1 VLISSVWYV
10 ERIIFRLSFL
20 AEDMGFLVY
29 KSSAGSG
36 KTFTLVKEYLK
47 IALGTDDPKI
57 FARILAITF
66 TNKAANEMTDRILET
81 LEEMGGVSQP
91 MQKRTLDLMHIL
103 IEELDVS
110 GEVLKSRA
118 RNTLKKIVHNYSDF
132 SVGTIDSFVH
142 KIIRSF
148 AQEMGLNQQFDVEL
162 NTDSVLHRAVDLML
176 ERVGID
182 TVLTTFIEQYAHQKF
197 EKGSSWKIDEDLFGF
212 SKQLLNSHEWYYLNQ
227 AKEIDLETYLEQYNV
242 LKKEVHKYELYLR
255 KLAKEAVDLAL
266 DHLEKNKYAHAGQF
280 VGFFQKILSKDYSPS
295 VGKNMQA
302 LLDNP
307 DKKWYAS
314 KANTDEKNAIEE
326 RKNDLIR
333 LFKEIE
339 TFRAENEADYELNKL
354 LHSNLYQ
361 VALLAEIDKE
371 VQKIKQENDLVL
383 ISDFTELVGQV
394 TRTEPV
400 PFIYEKLGEKYAH
413 FLFDEFQD
421 TSLMQW
427 HNMLPLVEN
436 SLSQGGTSLV
446 VGDAKQSI
454 YRWRGGVVE
463 QFTELPKAYNPYDDK
478 YVGER
483 ELSLIHNYEERAPL
497 NRNFRSNADIVR
509 FNNQFF
515 KEAVAQLNSSIVDYY
530 EDVAQEVKDERSQG
544 YVAFNFYHDL
554 KKEEASHLVFE
565 EITDLIK
572 ELQDDGYALKD
583 IAILTKKKNDT
594 PALVE
599 YLNHRDIHVISSES
613 LLVFNSQSVKL
624 VSAVLRHL
632 NQPGETFYMYEILIR
647 LNEIK
652 QRPDFHQVIGER
664 SEMNMLKLSSV
675 LLGWGIEFNRMAILS
690 LPLYE
695 MVSEVLQVFGLDQ
708 TKDNRLATWMDYIYK
723 ISLKSGKGLYDL
735 LDDWEE
741 VQSKLSIQIPE
752 DIDAVNVLTIHKSK
766 GLDWPVV
773 IIAEG
778 NWNAKHNKHSFWV
791 EFPKSDPI
799 PVAILPHTLKLEKT
813 IFSKAY
819 AQEDDKI
826 ELDNLNALYVAF
838 TRPSERLYVMSV
850 KPTSDFF
857 KPMYPIIE
865 NWEEGTFQKDYD
877 ESGKK
882 VMSRFSYGIKKARAS
897 DHKKQN
903 KEVLKIENY
912 KNSAYRDK
920 LKVKKNYIKW
930 MNDTGERAYG
940 NLIHKAFSFI
950 DTIDDLEAAVSRLEA
965 DGDIKP
971 SEREVL
977 IGKLSEVV
985 LHPEVSSFFKPGLSV
1000 KKEAEIILSNGDL
1013 LRPDRVVIDRDQA
1026 IVIDFK
1032 TGMKKTEH
1040 HVQITSYKNQL
1051 TEMGYHQVRAVLI
1064 YVDPVEVVE
1073 L

>member
-1 VLISSVWYV
+1 
-10 ERIIFRLSFL
+10 
-20 AEDMGFLVY
+20 MGFLVY

-47 IALGTDDPKI
+47 IALGSDDPKV

-81 LEEMGGVSQP
+81 LEEMGGVSQQV
-91 MQKRTLDLMHIL
+91 QKRTLDLMQIL
-103 IEELDVS
+103 IRELDVS
-110 GEVLKSRA
+110 EEVLKKRA

-162 NTDSVLHRAVDLML
+162 NTDSVLHRAVDMML

-182 TVLTTFIEQYAHQKF
+182 KVLTTFIEQYANQKF

-212 SKQLLNSHEWYYLNQ
+212 SKQLLNTHEWYYLNQ
-227 AKEIDLETYLEQYNV
+227 AKEIDLETYLERYNE
-242 LKKEVHKYELYLR
+242 LKKSVHIYEQYLR
-255 KLAKEAVDLAL
+255 KRAKEAVGIAL
-266 DHLEKNKYAHAGQF
+266 NNIEKNKYAYAGQF
-280 VGFFQKILSKDYSPS
+280 VGFFQKILQKDYGPS
-295 VGKNMQA
+295 VGKNMQT

-307 DKKWYAS
+307 DKKWYAT
-314 KANTDEKNAIEE
+314 KASVDEQGIIEE
-326 RKNDLIR
+326 RKGDLIR
-333 LFKEIE
+333 LYLEIE
-339 TFRAENEADYELNKL
+339 AYRSENESEYELNKL

-478 YVGER
+478 YVKER
-483 ELSLIHNYEERAPL
+483 ELSLIHNYEDRAPL

-515 KEAVAQLNSSIVDYY
+515 DKAITQLNSGIAEYY
-530 EDVAQEVKDERSQG
+530 ADVAQEVKDENSQG
-544 YVAFNFYHDL
+544 YVEFNFYHDL
-554 KKEEASHLVFE
+554 KKEEASALVFE
-565 EITDLIK
+565 DITNLIRDLQK
-572 ELQDDGYALKD
+572 DGYALKD
-583 IAILTKKKNDT
+583 MAILTKKKNDT

-599 YLNHRDIHVISSES
+599 HLNHKEINVISSES
-613 LLVFNSQSVKL
+613 LLVNNAQSVKL
-624 VSAVLRHL
+624 VSAVLKHL
-632 NQPGETFYMYEILIR
+632 NQPGEKFYMYEILIR
-647 LNEIK
+647 FNEIK
-652 QRPDFHQVIGER
+652 LRPDFHQVIGER
-664 SEMNMLKLSSV
+664 SEMNMLKLTSV
-675 LLGWGIEFNRMAILS
+675 LLGWGIEFNRMSILS
-690 LPLYE
+690 FPLYE

-708 TKDNRLATWMDYIYK
+708 TKDNRLATWMDYVYK

-741 VQSKLSIQIPE
+741 VQTKLSIQIPE

-778 NWNAKHNKHSFWV
+778 NWNSKHNKHSFWV
-791 EFPKSDPI
+791 EFPKADPI
-799 PVAILPHTLKLEKT
+799 PVAILPHTVKLEKT
-813 IFSKAY
+813 IFSKDY
-819 AQEDDKI
+819 ECENEKI
-826 ELDNLNALYVAF
+826 ELDNLNAMYVAF

-850 KPTSDFF
+850 KPNADFF
-857 KPMYPIIE
+857 KPMYSIIE
-865 NWEEGTFQKDYD
+865 DWEDDLFQKEYN
-877 ESGKK
+877 ETGKK
-882 VMSRFSYGIKKARAS
+882 VLSKFSYGTKALKTS
-897 DHKKQN
+897 EHKAKN
-903 KEVLKIENY
+903 AEVLKIENY

-920 LKVKKNYIKW
+920 LKVKKNYVKW

-940 NLIHKAFSFI
+940 NLIHKAFSYI
-950 DTIDDLEAAVSRLEA
+950 DSVEDLTEAVLKLEME
-965 DGDIKP
+965 GDIKP
-971 SEREVL
+971 DEKEV
-977 IGKLSEVV
+977 IEGKLSEVIQ
-985 LHPEVSSFFKPGLSV
+985 HPQVSEFFKWGVQV

-1013 LRPDRVVIDRDQA
+1013 LRPDRVVIEDEQA

-1032 TGMKKTEH
+1032 TGMKKTDH
-1040 HVQITSYKNQL
+1040 HAQITSYKNQL
-1051 TEMGYHQVRAVLI
+1051 IGMGYQDVRAVLI